1 MEFNCLNISAVLQH
15 TGKTTTMN
23 FSLSDLLVQ
32 INFPRYRRH
41 HGTCLH
47 LTDPEIE
54 DRFHWKDTKYTTKN
68 SNAPSSI
75 TESMKSSPSIPILNK
90 TESSKRHFR
99 PVVAVNVVRSKAESP
114 RWKFFP
120 SHLTVNIVCNS
131 KWLVRLTYVHEN
143 IIFYIRLAEPEFYL
157 PKSGKTSTFCKCR
170 NPNTAKDTRPISS
183 LL

>member
-1 MEFNCLNISAVLQH
+1 MIEVSLDRHFTLIKQKMKCITVPKMEFNCLNISAVLQH

-120 SHLTVNIVCNS
+120 SHLTVNIACNS
-131 KWLVRLTYVHEN
+131 KWL
-143 IIFYIRLAEPEFYL
+143 AEVDLRTWKYNLLCQTCWTRVL
-157 PKSGKTSTFCKCR
+157 PAEKR
-170 NPNTAKDTRPISS
+170 
-183 LL
+183 